1 MHADVSIVRED
12 VKEILQH
19 VELSTNVIK
28 DFMEVEMEGFSRYL
42 DEKFV

>member
-1 MHADVSIVRED
+1 VQANVSIVRED
-12 VKEILQH
+12 EKELLQH